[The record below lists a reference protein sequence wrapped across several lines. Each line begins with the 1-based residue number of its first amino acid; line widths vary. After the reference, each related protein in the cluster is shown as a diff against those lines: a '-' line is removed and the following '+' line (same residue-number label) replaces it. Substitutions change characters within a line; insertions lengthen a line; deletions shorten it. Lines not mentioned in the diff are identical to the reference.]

1 MIWGYSY
8 FMKPPYIYNIYT
20 YIIYI
25 YVDLSEKWAVIF
37 KTIYGV
43 FRAIE
48 ITAP

>member
-8 FMKPPYIYNIYT
+8 FMKPPYINIY
-20 YIIYI
+20 IYI
-25 YVDLSEKWAVIF
+25 YVDLSEKWVVIF

-48 ITAP
+48 TTAP